1 MPLMRNKLLVTA
13 LLLLLAG
20 ALVWWLASRAPEK
33 AKHNYK
39 GWRTYTSQKY
49 GYTVKY
55 PRDCKIVA
63 LNANEMVEFLGP
75 EVTYNQQGERWPR
88 LAISHYLSSFY
99 HPSAGTDVWQWTN
112 KLVGYK
118 AGQEVSLAGL
128 STVHLVQE
136 RTAQGY
142 AADYYY
148 FIKGEQLFQITILHS
163 ADQKDPLLYEKFLNS
178 FRFFK

>member
-1 MPLMRNKLLVTA
+1 MPLMKMRLIVA
-13 LLLLLAG
+13 AIILLLAG
-20 ALVWWLASRAPEK
+20 ALIWWLSNRAPEK
-33 AKHNYK
+33 PKYDYK

-55 PRDCKIVA
+55 PGDCKVVA

-99 HPSAGTDVWQWTN
+99 HPPAGTDVWQWTN
-112 KLVGYK
+112 KLVGYR
-118 AGQEVSLAGL
+118 AGPEVSLAGRP
-128 STVHLVQE
+128 TVHLVQD
-136 RTAQGY
+136 RTSQGY

-148 FIKGEQLFQITILHS
+148 FIKGDQLYQLSVLHT
-163 ADQKDPLLYEKFLNS
+163 ADQKDPLLYDKFLSS

>member
-1 MPLMRNKLLVTA
+1 MKNKLMVGA
-13 LLLLLAG
+13 AVLLLG
-20 ALVWWLASRAPEK
+20 IGIVWWWGHRAPEK
-33 AKHNYK
+33 PKYDYK
-39 GWRTYTSQKY
+39 GWRNYTSQKY

-55 PRDCKIVA
+55 PGDCKLVA

-75 EVTYNQQGERWPR
+75 EVTCNQQGERWPR

-99 HPSAGTDVWQWTN
+99 HPPAGTNVWQWTN
-112 KLVGYK
+112 KLVGSK

-128 STVHLVQE
+128 PTVHLVQE

-148 FIKGEQLFQITILHS
+148 FIKGEQLFQISILHT
-163 ADQKDPLLYEKFLNS
+163 ADQKDPLLYDKFLSS